1 MAFMSSH
8 SPGFRSPV
16 AVMAF
21 GGWNDAG
28 DAASGVLHH
37 LREHYPSEFVFDLDS
52 EDYFD
57 FQATRPM
64 VRNSPGGRV
73 LSWPRITV
81 TKVVLPDRD
90 LVVFEGPEPSL
101 RWRRFT
107 AELVSEVKQI
117 APETIV
123 LLGAMLSDTPHSRP
137 LPLSGSAHDEGLAR
151 RLGLQPSNYEGPT
164 GIVGVLADAFSRL
177 GLPVVSLWTVV
188 PHYVANPPSPK
199 ATKALLNALEN
210 VLGAPLDLG
219 RLPEAITEWEQK
231 VNELASDDTEIADYI
246 ATLESMSDK
255 VEQSEGTGEEIA
267 AAFEQYLRGREN
279 G

>member
-1 MAFMSSH
+1 
-8 SPGFRSPV
+8 
-16 AVMAF
+16 MAF

-107 AELVSEVKQI
+107 AVLVSEVKQI

-123 LLGAMLSDTPHSRP
+123 LLGAMLSDTPHSHP

-164 GIVGVLADAFSRL
+164 GIFGVLADAFSRL